1 MASFVKDLIPESQ
14 KLNLVTAIETETLQ
28 SALSKMIEH
37 DFSQLPVLDE
47 QSNLKGLVTSDS
59 ILRSVSYFKAPL
71 DKIKVSHAVFNSKTC
86 RLDDELS
93 ELLSKLNDVGAI
105 PVIDNTEKLIA
116 IITHYDTTAY
126 YRQRA
131 EDIMLAEDIETTL
144 RDDYLKSI
152 YTNQDG
158 ELNEDVLQTDIN
170 KIGKS
175 IQGTKKQLK
184 KFLRHYLNE
193 ANIDS
198 RQINIE
204 LVDALYPTHF
214 PKNDISRNLE
224 DLTLYDY
231 IQIFKI
237 NWNKF
242 ESGFNDLEWDAVHRL
257 LDEVRKTRN
266 AIAHFKGVTPEQ
278 QKQLQFCASLLDRHK
293 SKLDISG
300 YLETTGMIGS
310 MSNHAFYIPK
320 EGYFIPKGGFH
331 IPTIS
336 QEEGILEPI
345 EEEID
350 AKESQYASLAIY
362 LQNQVPTEQ
371 SRVEVTFDQIE
382 NIIFPKQL
390 PTSARK
396 HRAWWANDSVS
407 HPQSKQWL
415 EVGWRVSNLNISSE
429 RVVFSRIGDRQTAYI
444 NFFSYLSSQLQTV
457 QELLIKPGMTSQGRN
472 WFFVKVTP
480 LDEVS
485 KDDHP
490 KIMWLCFSFD
500 RRSRFRIESYI
511 DSLDHKRNKEIFDT
525 LHDQKSEI
533 EKQFG
538 DSLSWERLE
547 SKRAVRIAY
556 YRDNSSITGS
566 QDELEQI
573 RDWSCKNI
581 VRFYNAIEPYFHT
594 AILDGESSEA
604 S

>member
-1 MASFVKDLIPESQ
+1 
-14 KLNLVTAIETETLQ
+14 
-28 SALSKMIEH
+28 MIEH

-71 DKIKVSHAVFNSKTC
+71 DKIKVSHAVFSSKTC

-126 YRQRA
+126 YRQRS

-144 RDDYLKSI
+144 RDDYIKSV
-152 YTNQDG
+152 YTKEDG
-158 ELNEDVLQTDIN
+158 ELDGDSLQADVN

-175 IQGTKKQLK
+175 TQGTKKQLK
-184 KFLRHYLNE
+184 KFLSHYLNK

-198 RQINIE
+198 TTINIK
-204 LVDALYPTHF
+204 LVDDLYPTHF
-214 PKNDISRNLE
+214 PENDISRNFE

-231 IQIFKI
+231 IQIFKV

-242 ESGFNDLEWDAVHRL
+242 ESGFNNLEWDAIHRL

-293 SKLDISG
+293 SKPDISE
-300 YLETTGMIGS
+300 YLEMTEIIGNIS
-310 MSNHAFYIPK
+310 NQTMSYIQK
-320 EGYFIPKGGFH
+320 N
-331 IPTIS
+331 S

-350 AKESQYASLAIY
+350 ARESQYASLAIY
-362 LQNQVPTEQ
+362 LQNLVPIEQ
-371 SRVEVTFDQIE
+371 SKVEITFNQIE
-382 NIIFPKQL
+382 NIISPKQL

-415 EVGWRVSNLNISSE
+415 EVGWRVSNLNISEE
-429 RVVFSRIGDRQTAYI
+429 RVMFSRIGDRQTAYI
-444 NFFSYLSSQLQTV
+444 SFFSYLSSQLQKV
-457 QELLIKPGMTSQGRN
+457 QGLSIEPGMTSQGRN
-472 WFFVKVTP
+472 WFAVKIRP

-485 KDDHP
+485 KDGHP
-490 KIMWLCFSFD
+490 KTMWLCFSFD
-500 RRSRFRIESYI
+500 RKSRFRIESYI
-511 DSLDHKRNKEIFDT
+511 DTSDHKRNKEIFDR
-525 LHDQKSEI
+525 LHDQKAEI

-538 DSLSWERLE
+538 DSLSWERLD

-556 YRDNSSITGS
+556 YRDNSSITSS
-566 QDELEQI
+566 QDQLDQI

-581 VRFYNAIEPYFHT
+581 IRFYNTIEPYFHA
-594 AILDGESSEA
+594 AIVDGESSEA
-604 S
+604 SESL

>member
-1 MASFVKDLIPESQ
+1 MAALVEDLVPESQ
-14 KLNLVTAIETETLQ
+14 KLTLITAIETETLQ

-71 DKIKVSHAVFNSKTC
+71 DKIKVSHAVFTSKTC

-93 ELLSKLNDVGAI
+93 ELLSKLNDVSAI
-105 PVIDNTEKLIA
+105 PVIDNAKKLIA

-144 RDDYLKSI
+144 RDDYVKSI
-152 YTNQDG
+152 YTDQNG
-158 ELNEDVLQTDIN
+158 ELNEDGLQADIN
-170 KIGKS
+170 KIGKPT
-175 IQGTKKQLK
+175 QDNKRQLK
-184 KFLRHYLNE
+184 SFLSHYLNQ

-198 RQINIE
+198 KKIDIE
-204 LVDALYPTHF
+204 IVDTLYQKHF
-214 PKNDISRNLE
+214 PENDISRKFENLS
-224 DLTLYDY
+224 LYDY
-231 IQIFKI
+231 IQIFRI

-242 ESGFNDLEWDAVHRL
+242 KPEFNDLEWGAIYEL

-293 SKLDISG
+293 PKPDISACP
-300 YLETTGMIGS
+300 ETTDIGGS
-310 MSNHAFYIPK
+310 VLGGAITTHNISLIPK
-320 EGYFIPKGGFH
+320 EGYYSPK
-331 IPTIS
+331 IS
-336 QEEGILEPI
+336 PI

-350 AKESQYASLAIY
+350 AGESQYASLAIY
-362 LQNQVPTEQ
+362 LQNQVPIEQ
-371 SRVEVTFDQIE
+371 SKVEITFDQIE
-382 NIIFPKQL
+382 TIMFPKQL

-407 HPQSKQWL
+407 HRQSKQWL
-415 EVGWRVSNLNISSE
+415 EVGWRVSNLNISAE

-457 QELLIKPGMTSQGRN
+457 QGLSIEPGMTSQGRN
-472 WFFVKVTP
+472 WFFVRVTP
-480 LDEVS
+480 LDEIS
-485 KDDHP
+485 KDEHP
-490 KIMWLCFSFD
+490 KAMWICFSFD
-500 RRSRFRIESYI
+500 RKSRFRIESYI
-511 DSLDHKRNKEIFDT
+511 DTSDHKRNKEIFDR

-533 EKQFG
+533 EGQFG
-538 DSLSWERLE
+538 DSLSWERLD

-556 YRDNSSITGS
+556 YRDNSSITSS
-566 QDELEQI
+566 QDEQDQI

-581 VRFYNAIEPYFHT
+581 VRFYNTIEPYFHT
-594 AILDGESSEA
+594 AIANGEFSGGS
-604 S
+604 